1 MREILT
7 SLKRTPYQTA
17 AAFLVLFFT
26 LLLAGILFVSLSFL
40 QGLLKYVETRPQVI
54 VYFQSKTPES
64 EILAV
69 RDNAMNTGKVSNVKY
84 VSKQE
89 AYKIYK
95 DLTKDNP
102 LLLEMTSADVLPASL
117 EIFAK
122 QPEYLP
128 QIAEFLKTQP
138 RVDEVQFQK
147 TVVDRLLNLT
157 NVVRKATMVLFS
169 YLIIMSI
176 IVLITTTSF
185 KIALKKDE
193 IELLQ
198 LIGATKWYIK
208 KPFVKENVFLGF
220 VAATLSTGL
229 LAGILFLS
237 QNALGSYLQG
247 IPALHLDLG
256 YSLGSIPLWP
266 LNPIFLLTT
275 YGIISAF
282 GIAIGFI
289 ASYFGTDRYL
299 TS

>member
-1 MREILT
+1 MIEILT

-26 LLLAGILFVSLSFL
+26 LLLAGILFISLSFL

-64 EILAV
+64 DILKV
-69 RDNAMNTGKVSNVKY
+69 RDNAMNTGKVSAVKY

-117 EIFAK
+117 EIYAK

-128 QIAEFLKTQP
+128 EIAEFLKTQP

-157 NVVRKATMVLFS
+157 NVVRKGTIVLFS
-169 YLIIMSI
+169 YLILMSI

-185 KIALKKDE
+185 KIALKKEE

-198 LIGATKWYIK
+198 LLGATKWYIK

-220 VAATLSTGL
+220 IAATLSTALLTGTLL
-229 LAGILFLS
+229 LAQGPLS
-237 QNALGSYLQG
+237 SYFQG
-247 IPALHLDLG
+247 IPALHLDF
-256 YSLGSIPLWP
+256 YSLGSIPIWP
-266 LNPIFLLTT
+266 LNPLFLLTT

-282 GIAIGFI
+282 GMAIGFI
-289 ASYFGTDRYL
+289 ASYFGTDKYL

>member
-7 SLKRTPYQTA
+7 GLKRTPYQTA

-40 QGLLKYVETRPQVI
+40 HGLLRYVETRPQVI
-54 VYFQSKTPES
+54 VYFQSKTPEN
-64 EILAV
+64 EILQV
-69 RDNAMNTGKVSNVKY
+69 RDNVMNTDKVSSVKY

-89 AYKIYK
+89 AYNIYK

-122 QPEYLP
+122 EPEYLP
-128 QIAEFLKTQP
+128 QLAEFLKTQP
-138 RVDEVQFQK
+138 RVDEVQFQE

-157 NVVRKATMVLFS
+157 NIVRQATMVLFS
-169 YLIIMSI
+169 YLIVMSI

-193 IELLQ
+193 IELMQ
-198 LIGATKWYIK
+198 LLGASKWYIK
-208 KPFVKENVFLGF
+208 KPFVKESIFLGF
-220 VAATLSTGL
+220 MAATIATGL
-229 LAGILFLS
+229 LVGILVGSNGAL
-237 QNALGSYLQG
+237 QNYLEG
-247 IPALHLDLG
+247 IPSLQLAIGYNLG
-256 YSLGSIPLWP
+256 NIPVWP
-266 LNPIFLLTT
+266 INPIFLLTT
-275 YGIISAF
+275 YGLIASF
-282 GIAIGFI
+282 GMAIAFI